1 MTFYEN
7 VEVGPPTK
15 SNQGAPNETVTP
27 LRGCLASRGKNPTK
41 CCSQRVCFGRQ
52 GGSVASDPD
61 LGIVPLSVAL
71 GTVAAYGKSLCAPF
85 AERVFEKACADIEGW
100 RYTYTVG

>member
-27 LRGCLASRGKNPTK
+27 LLAGCENVTK
-41 CCSQRVCFGRQ
+41 CSNVPEVLCRHAEFGGAGTSIAPSPR
-52 GGSVASDPD
+52 
-61 LGIVPLSVAL
+61 L
-71 GTVAAYGKSLCAPF
+71 GTKN
-85 AERVFEKACADIEGW
+85 
-100 RYTYTVG
+100 